1 MNLYFYNL
9 EDLLFQEQDYLI
21 EEVKETFPNLYLD
34 DLLEKKG
41 NSHAFLALDEEENII
56 AWIDFEEE
64 NDRKIIHNIELVKG
78 YEQEEILDNLIEY
91 AIYELNTES
100 PTIYLTEEKKSYLNN
115 LIEKYNWK
123 ETSTSIYEEET
134 IYGYNEPSRQKM
146 KLN

>member
-1 MNLYFYNL
+1 MNLYFYSL

-21 EEVKETFPNLYLD
+21 EEIKETFPNLYLD

-41 NSHAFLALDEEENII
+41 NSHAFLTLDEEENIV

-78 YEQEEILDNLIEY
+78 YEKEEILDNLIEY
-91 AIYELNTES
+91 AIYELNTKN

-123 ETSTSIYEEET
+123 ETSTTIYEEEA

>member
-1 MNLYFYNL
+1 MNLYFYSL

-21 EEVKETFPNLYLD
+21 EEIKETFPNLYLD

-41 NSHAFLALDEEENII
+41 NSHAFLALDEEENIV

-78 YEQEEILDNLIEY
+78 YEKEEILDNLIEY
-91 AIYELNTES
+91 AIYELNTKS

>member
-21 EEVKETFPNLYLD
+21 EEIKETFPNLYLD

-41 NSHAFLALDEEENII
+41 NSHAFLALDEEENIV

-78 YEQEEILDNLIEY
+78 YEKEEILDNLIEY
-91 AIYELNTES
+91 AIYELNYQES
-100 PTIYLTEEKKSYLNN
+100 NYLSNRRKKELF
-115 LIEKYNWK
+115 K
-123 ETSTSIYEEET
+123 
-134 IYGYNEPSRQKM
+134 
-146 KLN
+146 

>member
-21 EEVKETFPNLYLD
+21 EEIKETFPNLYLD

-41 NSHAFLALDEEENII
+41 NSHAFLTLDEEENII

-78 YEQEEILDNLIEY
+78 YEKEEILDNLIEY
-91 AIYELNTES
+91 AIYELNTKS

-123 ETSTSIYEEET
+123 ETSTTIYEEEA

>member
-21 EEVKETFPNLYLD
+21 EEIKETFPNLYLD

-64 NDRKIIHNIELVKG
+64 NDRKIIHNMELVKG

-123 ETSTSIYEEET
+123 ETSTTIYEEEA

>member
-1 MNLYFYNL
+1 MNLYFYSL

-21 EEVKETFPNLYLD
+21 EEIKETFPNLYLD

-41 NSHAFLALDEEENII
+41 NSHVFLTLDEEKNII

-64 NDRKIIHNIELVKG
+64 NDRKIIHNMELVKG

>member
-21 EEVKETFPNLYLD
+21 EEIKETFPNLYLD

-41 NSHAFLALDEEENII
+41 NSHAFLALDEEENIV

-78 YEQEEILDNLIEY
+78 YEKEEILDNLIEY
-91 AIYELNTES
+91 AIYELNTKS

-115 LIEKYNWK
+115 LIKKYNWK

>member
-1 MNLYFYNL
+1 MNLYFYSL

-21 EEVKETFPNLYLD
+21 EEIKETFPNLYLD

-41 NSHAFLALDEEENII
+41 NSHAFLTLDEEENII

-78 YEQEEILDNLIEY
+78 YEKEEILDNLIEY
-91 AIYELNTES
+91 AIYELNTKS

-123 ETSTSIYEEET
+123 ETSTTIYEEET

>member
-21 EEVKETFPNLYLD
+21 EEIKETFPNLYLD

-41 NSHAFLALDEEENII
+41 NSHAFLTLDEEKNII

-78 YEQEEILDNLIEY
+78 YEKEEILDNLIEY
-91 AIYELNTES
+91 AIYELNTKS
-100 PTIYLTEEKKSYLNN
+100 PTIYLTEEKKELF
-115 LIEKYNWK
+115 K
-123 ETSTSIYEEET
+123 
-134 IYGYNEPSRQKM
+134 
-146 KLN
+146 

>member
-21 EEVKETFPNLYLD
+21 EEIKETFPNLYLD

-41 NSHAFLALDEEENII
+41 NSHAFLALDEEENIV

-78 YEQEEILDNLIEY
+78 YEKEEILDNLIEY
-91 AIYELNTES
+91 AIYELNTKS

-123 ETSTSIYEEET
+123 ETSTTIYEEEA

>member
-21 EEVKETFPNLYLD
+21 EEVEETFPNLYLD

>member
-1 MNLYFYNL
+1 MNLYFYSL

-21 EEVKETFPNLYLD
+21 EEIKETFPNLYLD

-41 NSHAFLALDEEENII
+41 NSHAFLTLDEEENII

-78 YEQEEILDNLIEY
+78 YEKEEILDNLIEY
-91 AIYELNTES
+91 AIYELNTKS

>member
-21 EEVKETFPNLYLD
+21 EEIKETFPNLYLD

-78 YEQEEILDNLIEY
+78 YEKEEILDNLIEY
-91 AIYELNTES
+91 AIYELNTKS

>member
-21 EEVKETFPNLYLD
+21 EEIKETFPNLYLD

-41 NSHAFLALDEEENII
+41 NSHAFLTLDEEENII

-78 YEQEEILDNLIEY
+78 YEKEEILDNLIEY
-91 AIYELNTES
+91 AIYELNTKS

-123 ETSTSIYEEET
+123 ETSTSIYEEKT

>member
-21 EEVKETFPNLYLD
+21 EEIKETFPNLYLD

-64 NDRKIIHNIELVKG
+64 NDRKIIHNMELVKG

>member
-1 MNLYFYNL
+1 MNLYFYSL

-21 EEVKETFPNLYLD
+21 EEIKETFPNLYLD

-41 NSHAFLALDEEENII
+41 NSHAFLTLDEEENII

-64 NDRKIIHNIELVKG
+64 NDKKIIHNIELVKG
-78 YEQEEILDNLIEY
+78 YEKEEILDNLIEY
-91 AIYELNTES
+91 AIYELNTKS